1 MVTML
6 ISTTKHT
13 SCLLQNKLVVSTLF
27 FFSLLWNAG
36 KAIFRTAQTILLKCG
51 KMLKAL
57 QKSIL
62 FVSALWQKIC
72 FITVI
77 CAWPIMGCGASHTDW
92 HIHTCINHI
101 YDWFTIT
108 LPFHTAN
115 VKTDSK
121 YKKNKNMFAL
131 PTSCCLVREF
141 DALRHPNIG

>member
-77 CAWPIMGCGASHTDW
+77 CAWPIMGCGAVLPIQTDTYTHLHQPHIRLVYYNTSISH
-92 HIHTCINHI
+92 C
-101 YDWFTIT
+101 
-108 LPFHTAN
+108 
-115 VKTDSK
+115 
-121 YKKNKNMFAL
+121 
-131 PTSCCLVREF
+131 
-141 DALRHPNIG
+141 